1 MVQRVHV
8 SSHRG
13 LRNGAALGGCAG
25 IKETILFP
33 YKVYGM
39 RGIFNKQ
46 SNKSRIQW
54 KEIITCLWSLIMIIK
69 EIFAH

>member
-1 MVQRVHV
+1 MGHRVHV

-46 SNKSRIQW
+46 SNKSRFHLV
-54 KEIITCLWSLIMIIK
+54 ERNYYLFV
-69 EIFAH
+69 EFNYDN